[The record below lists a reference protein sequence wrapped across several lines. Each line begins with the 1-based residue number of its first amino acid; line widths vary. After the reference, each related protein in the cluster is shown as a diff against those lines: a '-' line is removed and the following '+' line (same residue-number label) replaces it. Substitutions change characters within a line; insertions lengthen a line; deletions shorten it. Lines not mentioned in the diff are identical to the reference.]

1 MSQEILVD
9 IQNLTIRFGRKVVV
23 NDLSLQV
30 AEGERI
36 AIVGESGSGK
46 TLTGLSLIGLLP
58 EGGDVTGSVSIKV
71 GREQTRSHDLLSL
84 S

>member
-1 MSQEILVD
+1 MSQGMLVD

-46 TLTGLSLIGLLP
+46 TLTGLSLIGLLNY
-58 EGGDVTGSVSIKV
+58 S
-71 GREQTRSHDLLSL
+71 
-84 S
+84 

>member
-58 EGGDVTGSVSIKV
+58 V
-71 GREQTRSHDLLSL
+71 GANQCGRAYRKQTDQR
-84 S
+84 

>member
-58 EGGDVTGSVSIKV
+58 EGGDVTVALHWTLTGLV
-71 GREQTRSHDLLSL
+71 
-84 S
+84 